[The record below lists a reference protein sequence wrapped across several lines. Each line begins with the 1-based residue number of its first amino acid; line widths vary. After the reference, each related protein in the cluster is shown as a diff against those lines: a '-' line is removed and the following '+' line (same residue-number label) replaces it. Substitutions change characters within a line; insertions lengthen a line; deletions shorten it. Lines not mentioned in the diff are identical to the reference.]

1 MRKLFHFLMII
12 SFSISACCEDKTD
25 PIHGQDPDDEHE
37 SNNEESSYKLVWEE
51 EFNKSTL
58 DERIWNIEI
67 THTPANQ
74 ELQEYKKDNITIGKE
89 PKSGKQC
96 LIITA
101 KKEYTVNKR
110 NFTSGRLNTMKKVAF
125 RYGRIDARIK
135 LPKTA
140 NGLWPAFWM
149 KGNDNDIHSWPSCGE
164 IDILEM
170 GNRVGI
176 NNNTQET
183 LIGHACHW
191 GTPPPN
197 YNLSSAAKKS
207 ISPYSLQDENFH
219 LYSMIWDEQKI
230 SFYVDLDL
238 YPDRSPYYV
247 FNHGLNDKKSSLYF
261 NKEFYILL
269 NLAVG
274 GQYTG
279 IFGTGSE
286 DKITALN
293 KSNNFEAKMY
303 IDYIKIYQKGDKNE
317 TIIIPKK

>member
-1 MRKLFHFLMII
+1 MRKLYYILMILG
-12 SFSISACCEDKTD
+12 FSISACGKDNINSTSGLNPEKDQNQNDNKY
-25 PIHGQDPDDEHE
+25 Q
-37 SNNEESSYKLVWEE
+37 YKLVWEE
-51 EFNKSTL
+51 DFNKSSL
-58 DERIWNIEI
+58 DENIWNIEI

-74 ELQEYKKDNITIGKE
+74 ELQEYKKENIMIGKE
-89 PKSGKQC
+89 HETGKQC

-101 KKEYTVNKR
+101 KKEKTVNKR

-125 RYGRIDARIK
+125 KYGRIDASIK

-149 KGNDNDIHSWPSCGE
+149 KGNDNDINSWPSCGE

-170 GNRVGI
+170 GNADGI
-176 NNNTQET
+176 KNNTQET

-197 YNLSSAAKKS
+197 YNLTSAVKKS
-207 ISPYSLQDENFH
+207 ISPYSLQDEKFH

-247 FNHGLNDKKSSLYF
+247 FDHGANEKNSSLYF

-279 IFGTGSE
+279 FFGIGSE
-286 DKITALN
+286 DEISALN
-293 KSNNFEAKMY
+293 ENNNYEAKMY

-317 TIIIPKK
+317 TLIVPKK